1 MNEPAR
7 SVDWKSPQRQ
17 EMSHRAALRAM
28 LALFFLWGFLTSL
41 NDILVPRFQTLFAL
55 SYAAAVLVP
64 VVFFTTCFVF
74 APVASI
80 LIERLGYRRTMVCGL
95 LAMACG
101 ALMFIPAAQTGSF
114 SFFLAAIGVL
124 GAGITILQ
132 AAAAPY
138 IAFLGNRE
146 SSPGRFSL
154 TLAFNSLGTM
164 VAPLFGG
171 WLILGGEPASIASGK
186 LRSGALR
193 MQALEAL
200 RAPYLFLGSMLLL
213 IAIAIAFSSLPRM
226 RRAPDPGPPLTPV
239 RSIFSHAPLVLGAI
253 TAFCYAGAEI
263 GISSMLINFLIQP
276 DILHSTRH
284 QAAFLVSFY
293 WGGAVAGRFF
303 GWHVLRR
310 WRPESILA
318 MIAAGAAVLVAIA
331 VLAHGVL
338 AAAALLSVGLC
349 NALVVPIVVM
359 LSISGLGPLS
369 GRASSLMVAANI
381 GAGVVPFALGFLAD
395 QIGVHRAL
403 APVILCYAFVLFYA
417 LRGCRGHLLRAGSA
431 AHVAEISGVAPSA

>member
-1 MNEPAR
+1 MNGTTR
-7 SVDWKSPQRQ
+7 SADSKSPQRR

-55 SYAAAVLVP
+55 SYAVAVLVP

-74 APVASI
+74 APLASVF
-80 LIERLGYRRTMVCGL
+80 IEHLGYRRTMICGL
-95 LAMACG
+95 LAMSCG
-101 ALMFIPAAQTGSF
+101 ALMFIPAAQTSAF

-132 AAAAPY
+132 TAAAPY
-138 IAFLGNRE
+138 IAFLGDRE

-164 VAPLFGG
+164 VAPIFGG
-171 WLILGGEPASIASGK
+171 WLILGGEPASIASRP
-186 LRSGALR
+186 LSGEASRL
-193 MQALEAL
+193 QALEAL

-226 RRAPDPGPPLTPV
+226 RRAPDPGPSATPL
-239 RSIFSHAPLVLGAI
+239 RSIFTHAPLVLGAV

-303 GWHVLRR
+303 GWHLLRR
-310 WRPESILA
+310 CRPESILA
-318 MIAAGAAVLVAIA
+318 TIATGAAALVAIA
-331 VLAHGVL
+331 VLGHGVV
-338 AAAALLSVGLC
+338 AAIALLSVGLC

-359 LSISGLGPLS
+359 LAISGLGPLS

-381 GAGVVPFALGFLAD
+381 GAGAVPFALGLLAD
-395 QIGVHRAL
+395 RIGVHHAL

-417 LRGCRGHLLRAGSA
+417 LRGCRGHLLRAGLA
-431 AHVAEISGVAPSA
+431 DCEAEISRVVPIA

>member
-1 MNEPAR
+1 MNGTTR
-7 SVDWKSPQRQ
+7 SVNLKNPLRR

-28 LALFFLWGFLTSL
+28 LALFFLWGFLTGL

-74 APVASI
+74 APLASVS
-80 LIERLGYRRTMVCGL
+80 IEQLGYRRTMICGL

-114 SFFLAAIGVL
+114 SSFLAAIGVL
-124 GAGITILQ
+124 GAGITVLQ
-132 AAAAPY
+132 TAAAPY

-171 WLILGGEPASIASGK
+171 WFILDGEPVSIASRP
-186 LRSGALR
+186 LSNQVSRL
-193 MQALEAL
+193 QALEAL

-213 IAIAIAFSSLPRM
+213 IAIVIAFSSLPRM
-226 RRAPDPGPPLTPV
+226 RRAPDPGPSARPM
-239 RSIFSHAPLVLGAI
+239 RSIFAHAPLVLGAI

-263 GISSMLINFLIQP
+263 GISSILINFLIQP
-276 DILHSTRH
+276 EILNATRH
-284 QAAFLVSFY
+284 HAAFLVSFY

-303 GWHVLRR
+303 GWHLLRR
-310 WRPESILA
+310 WRSESILA
-318 MIAAGAAVLVAIA
+318 AIASCAAALVAIA
-331 VLAHGVL
+331 VLGHGVI
-338 AAAALLSVGLC
+338 AAAALLSVGFC
-349 NALVVPIVVM
+349 NSLVVPIVVM
-359 LSISGLGPLS
+359 LAISGLGPLS

-395 QIGVHRAL
+395 QIGVHHAL
-403 APVILCYAFVLFYA
+403 ALVIFCYAFVLFYA
-417 LRGCRGHLLRAGSA
+417 LRGCRGHLLYA
-431 AHVAEISGVAPSA
+431 ADQIT